1 MRDGLTIKREHLES
15 QTFGEFSRK
24 WDASLVVVSG
34 PAAGMEYSL
43 QRSRTIL
50 GRGPGV
56 DFEFP
61 DAEMSR
67 QHVAVEYSHETFR
80 ASDLGSTNGTLVN
93 GTLIRT
99 TELKHGDRIEIG
111 KHVLQFLLAGR
122 PEEPKAWVVPAA

>member
-15 QTFGEFSRK
+15 QTFREFTEK

-34 PAAGMEYSL
+34 TAAGMEYSL
-43 QRSRTIL
+43 ERSRTIL

-56 DFEFP
+56 DIEFP

-67 QHVAVEYSHETFR
+67 QHVAVEYSADAFR
-80 ASDLGSTNGTLVN
+80 ASDLGSTNGTLVD
-93 GTLIRT
+93 GTLINT

-111 KHVLQFLLAGR
+111 KHVVQFLLERR
-122 PEEPKAWVVPAA
+122 PEEPKAWVVPSA